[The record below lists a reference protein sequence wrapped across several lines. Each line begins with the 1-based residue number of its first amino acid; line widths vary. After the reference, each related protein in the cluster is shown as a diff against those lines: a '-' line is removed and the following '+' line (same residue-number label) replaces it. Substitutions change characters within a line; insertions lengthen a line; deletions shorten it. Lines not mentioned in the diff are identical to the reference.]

1 MKGFPHRKGTSYDE
15 QGNGAP
21 CKPLRPTNRRRRA
34 AAVAAPHC
42 NVAADWRE
50 MQCKSRL
57 SSWTNNGTG
66 KSCAF
71 RCACQKLT
79 WKKQKQKKVITYRW
93 LVRIDGESN
102 WFRLNTVIDF
112 GSSLWKTMAY
122 FILVPPCLLSAQAIQ
137 ECIENQ
143 LTNSYVLP
151 NQLSRIYHYLF
162 DLDIV
167 LFYFRI
173 FFNFN

>member
-21 CKPLRPTNRRRRA
+21 CKPLRPANRRRRA
-34 AAVAAPHC
+34 AAAVNAPHC

-57 SSWTNNGTG
+57 SSRTNNGTG

-102 WFRLNTVIDF
+102 WFRLNTVIDLGLTF
-112 GSSLWKTMAY
+112 WQFFVKTYGLFYIGAPLLALSSGNSRMYRKSADK
-122 FILVPPCLLSAQAIQ
+122 LLCSTEPI
-137 ECIENQ
+137 
-143 LTNSYVLP
+143 TV
-151 NQLSRIYHYLF
+151 F

-167 LFYFRI
+167 LFYLR
-173 FFNFN
+173 FFF